1 MTTNYSVGDNIR
13 GSCMYRFDNE
23 LWSHIY
29 EILDIQNVSNYG
41 KMDQLLTVNV
51 SITRGTITVVDKN
64 VKRWSSQLF

>member
-1 MTTNYSVGDNIR
+1 
-13 GSCMYRFDNE
+13 MYRFDNE

>member
-1 MTTNYSVGDNIR
+1 
-13 GSCMYRFDNE
+13 MYRFGNE

>member
-1 MTTNYSVGDNIR
+1 
-13 GSCMYRFDNE
+13 MYRFGNE

-29 EILDIQNVSNYG
+29 EILDIQNASNYG